1 MPSFRDDAIVLRTH
15 LLGEADRIVTV
26 LTRRHGKVRAVAKG
40 VRKTTSRFG
49 SRVEPFMF
57 IDLQWASG
65 KSLDIVQQVEILG
78 AYGGPISTDY
88 AKFAAASSM
97 VETCDRLTEH
107 DSSPTQFSL
116 LVAALRS
123 LAGGE
128 HDPSLTLDSYLL
140 RSLALA
146 GWAVQL
152 THCAQTGV
160 EGPHQAFVVA
170 MGGMVSDPVAPP
182 GSPRIDR
189 EVLALLLALAEG
201 DWASAEASTDR
212 ARKQT
217 STLISAFTQYH
228 VERAVKSLTA
238 MDRER
243 KNTAHGPREQAS

>member
-15 LLGEADRIVTV
+15 LLGESDRIVTL
-26 LTRRHGKVRAVAKG
+26 LTRRAGKIRAVAKG

-57 IDLQWASG
+57 VDIQWATG
-65 KSLDIVQQVEILG
+65 KSLDIVQQVDTLG
-78 AYGGPISTDY
+78 AFGGPISEDY

-107 DSSPTQFSL
+107 DSSPSQFSL
-116 LVAALRS
+116 LMAALRS
-123 LAGGE
+123 LAAGE

-160 EGPHQAFVVA
+160 EGPHQVFVVA
-170 MGGMVSDPVAPP
+170 LGGVVSDQVAPP
-182 GSPRIDR
+182 GSPKIDR
-189 EVLALLLALAEG
+189 EVLTLLVALAEG
-201 DWASAEASTDR
+201 DWPAAEASTER
-212 ARKQT
+212 SRKQA
-217 STLISAFTQYH
+217 SALISAFTQYH

-243 KNTAHGPREQAS
+243 RNTVPLSGSPAS